1 MSPTSILDLR
11 ARPSGRV
18 LVVLAVLTLL
28 LPVPDAR
35 ALAPEAARLLQAA
48 LNFQKNGRLDEA
60 AMSYEQ
66 AIRVDATVLRAN
78 DQGLIPLLHD
88 RYRKLVAER
97 PEDPRAL
104 EGMAFV
110 LVTCNEDFAGGLEFY
125 SKALARSTDGAER
138 GRLTGQIEICKARL
152 GVATPPAS
160 ATEPASDGRPAD
172 PVASLTN
179 PGLVA
184 QKEKRMAELTK
195 AKEDSESRITELEG
209 QIEALREEIKKNRRL
224 YNSSNDRRYKRK
236 EDAAEKAIEVK
247 ERQIGKHRDKLAKI
261 ESTIDRV
268 SQGDLLADDPR
279 GGGEED
285 PEGTDPGAGPDEESE
300 NDGSGDAEDWG
311 ADQGNDFGTGSGGPA
326 PDDDE

>member
-1 MSPTSILDLR
+1 MTGTSILGK
-11 ARPSGRV
+11 RPRPAGRV
-18 LVVLAVLTLL
+18 LVMLAVLALF
-28 LPVPDAR
+28 LPVPGAW

-78 DQGLIPLLHD
+78 DQGLIPLLHE

-97 PEDPRAL
+97 PEDPRVL
-104 EGMAFV
+104 EGMGFV
-110 LVTCNEDFAGGLEFY
+110 LVTCNEDYAGGLEFY
-125 SKALARSTDGAER
+125 SKALARSTDTAER

-179 PGLVA
+179 PGLEA
-184 QKEKRMAELTK
+184 QKEKKMAELTK
-195 AKEDSESRITELEG
+195 AKESSESRIAELEG

-236 EDAAEKAIEVK
+236 EDASGKAIEVK
-247 ERQIGKHRDKLAKI
+247 ERQIDKYRDKLGKI
-261 ESTIDRV
+261 EATIDRV
-268 SQGDLLADDPR
+268 SHGDLLADVPK
-279 GGGEED
+279 GGDEED
-285 PEGTDPGAGPDEESE
+285 PDGAGPGGEP
-300 NDGSGDAEDWG
+300 SGEPEDDV
-311 ADQGNDFGTGSGGPA
+311 ADDPDDGTGDHDGDPGDVPGDPA
-326 PDDDE
+326 SDGD